1 MDEFGQTKYTVDDD
15 TQTPAD
21 TVLWSSAK
29 CRRLIVE
36 GTLVSFASPNLLK
49 MAPGAY
55 NTADV
60 FTFPWP
66 GSFMVIVTANGYT
79 KATLQYLLNTT
90 VGYFHYFSG
99 NTYNTSCVMLAGVKA
114 NDTLK
119 FLVGGN
125 TLSEFP
131 ARFTIIQTAKN

>member
-1 MDEFGQTKYTVDDD
+1 MDEFGQTKYTVDD
-15 TQTPAD
+15 TQSPAD

-36 GTLVSFASPNLLK
+36 GTFVSYAAPDILK

-66 GSFMVIVTANGYT
+66 GSFMVIVTANGYNN
-79 KATLQYLLNTT
+79 AELFYYFNTT
-90 VGYFHYFSG
+90 KGWFHYFSG

-119 FLVGGN
+119 FYVKGN

-131 ARFTIIQTAKN
+131 ARLTIIQTAKN